1 MPLRRVSLADL
12 TLRGERA
19 FRAMPVYATLKKML
33 LADGFTVRVP
43 ETAHPHHDRVTF
55 LNLTYWNARDPSDV
69 LAEDTLEADVLAHA
83 GWHHAARRVL
93 TGAPTAAAMFLG
105 ESVASAFDLYMVG
118 HMLRQGKQTSYLASQ
133 VPRMTEAALDAGMTE
148 ATWAELLEEVAG
160 DPDRAFA
167 DLRALLFDAASALV
181 ACPDLD
187 AAAAILEGFETHRF
201 HGLLHHYELSNWV
214 LFARAYAA
222 PPDANDPALAM
233 DRAMRAAPALVPWLE
248 AHWLGASAGTGA
260 R

>member
-1 MPLRRVSLADL
+1 MPLRRVPLDDL

-19 FRAMPVYATLKKML
+19 FRPIAVYATLKRML

-43 ETAHPHHDRVTF
+43 DGAHPHSDRVTF

-69 LAEDTLEADVLAHA
+69 LVDDTLEADVLAHA
-83 GWHHAARRVL
+83 GWHHAARKVL

-105 ESVASAFDLYMVG
+105 ESVASAFDLYTVG

-148 ATWAELLEEVAG
+148 DAVAELLGEVAG

-167 DLRALLFDAASALV
+167 DLRELLFDAASALV

-187 AAAAILEGFETHRF
+187 AAAAVLDGFTGHRF

-222 PPDANDPALAM
+222 PAQENDPAVTM
-233 DRAMRAAPALVPWLE
+233 DRAMRTAPALVPWLE
-248 AHWLGASAGTGA
+248 ANWLGVPPVT
-260 R
+260 

>member
-1 MPLRRVSLADL
+1 MPLRRVPLADL

-19 FRAMPVYATLKKML
+19 FRTLPVYATLKKML

-43 ETAHPHHDRVTF
+43 DGAHPHHDRVTF

-69 LAEDTLEADVLAHA
+69 LADDTLEADVLAHA
-83 GWHHAARRVL
+83 GWHHAARKAL

-133 VPRMTEAALDAGMTE
+133 VPRMTSAALDAGMSEE
-148 ATWAELLEEVAG
+148 AWAERLGEVAA

-167 DLRALLFDAASALV
+167 DLRELLFDAASALV

-187 AAAAILEGFETHRF
+187 DAAAILEGFATHRF
-201 HGLLHHYELSNWV
+201 HGLLHHYELSNWI

-222 PPDANDPALAM
+222 PPDEHDDALTM
-233 DRAMRAAPALVPWLE
+233 DRAMRAAPELVPWLE
-248 AHWLGASAGTGA
+248 AHWIAV